1 VSTLRRS
8 TALFVALF
16 AAAGCTG
23 DGGSTSTP
31 TSTSAVPT
39 ETLTTPAV
47 ITPGEFR
54 WANAGLVV
62 TLELHTNVGTMVV
75 DNGSDHDLPKPDV
88 YVIMGTGE
96 QIDGKVVDAA
106 AVAQGETATFDVQF
120 PHGVD
125 QKSLGLVILLFGSDN
140 YGAFAPA

>member
-1 VSTLRRS
+1 VSTLRRRI
-8 TALFVALF
+8 ALIVVAF

-23 DGGSTSTP
+23 DGSSAPSSTP
-31 TSTSAVPT
+31 PAPT
-39 ETLTTPAV
+39 ETSTTPVV

-54 WANAGLVV
+54 YANAGLVV

-88 YVIMGTGE
+88 YVIDGTTGA

-106 AVAQGETATFDVQF
+106 AVAQGQTATFDVQF

-125 QKSLGLVILLFGSDN
+125 QKSLGLVILEFGSDN
-140 YGAFAPA
+140 YGAFMPD